1 MFPKVRVKGEK
12 VHMELHHHELVQYE
26 ESLDSVIQR
35 YLNRWRWLLQGTS
48 GACEGEKGSG
58 YPSSHQ

>member
-1 MFPKVRVKGEK
+1 MKGEK

-48 GACEGEKGSG
+48 GACEGGEG
-58 YPSSHQ
+58 